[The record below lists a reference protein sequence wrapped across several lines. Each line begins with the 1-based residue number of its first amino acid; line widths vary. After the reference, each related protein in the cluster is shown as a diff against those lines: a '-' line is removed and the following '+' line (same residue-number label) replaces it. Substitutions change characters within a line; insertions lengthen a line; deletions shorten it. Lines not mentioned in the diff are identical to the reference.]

1 MATPAGNKEADATDV
16 AGNFATFAFYY
27 SHPVS
32 RDPAFG
38 IGVWECN
45 PCGCL
50 LQIRC

>member
-1 MATPAGNKEADATDV
+1 MPAGKKAAGASDV
-16 AGNFATFAFYY
+16 AGNFAIFTFYC
-27 SHPVS
+27 SRPLS

-50 LQIRC
+50 LQIRY